1 MTDDPATMKQLADLK
16 KQIEKIVGKA
26 IDAEPSQLI
35 NLAHPV
41 GSSYYEEGSQVT
53 WYRTFFPGKFCVS
66 PVTLLDASGHSATG
80 PDGTRVFL
88 LSAFICSSLNSF
100 SEPAFLLATP
110 KTASACFIT
119 LTHQIVPDQN
129 SPGYNDVQITARSW
143 GPSGTAAANVPFDW
157 RCRVVSNPIIE

>member
-1 MTDDPATMKQLADLK
+1 MTDDPVTMKKLAELK
-16 KQIEKIVGKA
+16 KQIEKIVGRD
-26 IDAEPSQLI
+26 IEAEPGQLI

-41 GSSYYEEGSQVT
+41 GSAYYEEGSQVT

-66 PVTLLDASGHSATG
+66 PVTLLDASGHSSTG
-80 PDGTRVFL
+80 ADGTRVFL
-88 LSAFICSSLNSF
+88 LSTFICSSLNSF
-100 SEPAFLLATP
+100 SEPAYLLATP

-129 SPGYNDVQITARSW
+129 HPGYNDVQVTAHSW
-143 GPSGTAAANVPFDW
+143 GPNGTAAANVPFDW